1 MFLFCLTTW
10 MLLTVHSFQEKIKKK
25 KIHVHKILTEE
36 KLLKQ
41 SCLSVK

>member
-1 MFLFCLTTW
+1 MFLFYLTTW
-10 MLLTVHSFQEKIKKK
+10 MLLTEHSFQEKIKK

-41 SCLSVK
+41 SCLLVK